1 EEMPPDVILVR
12 VGHERPRDPHPVGL
26 GRSDDRLD
34 LPRRIDH
41 DALACLAVAHEVDE
55 VLHRPELHL
64 LEVQLAHSASSSGGG
79 RYPSHP
85 GILGRRRPSTY
96 RSTPRATSTF
106 VSAGAPRAYGAP
118 GAAA

>member
-1 EEMPPDVILVR
+1 MPPDVILVR

-26 GRSDDRLD
+26 RRSDDRLD

-64 LEVQLAHSASSSGGG
+64 LKIQLAHSASQTYSSADGRGRMSAMGLLPGSIGGT
-79 RYPSHP
+79 YSSSP
-85 GILGRRRPSTY
+85 RPVTAFAL
-96 RSTPRATSTF
+96 T
-106 VSAGAPRAYGAP
+106 
-118 GAAA
+118 